1 MFKYMKVTIFLVAVL
16 LLFTH
21 SAFAQT
27 RIYVGNLSLGLKDQ
41 DLENLFAAYGDVNSA
56 HITTDKDTERSKGFG
71 FVVMAHADEA
81 QAAITALNGSEVDG
95 RKIVVNEA
103 NPSGL
108 TPKVGQEKGSATV
121 LGHKDKVRV
130 FEQLGWRGPAV
141 ARLLRRHSRA
151 GWRDRMA

>member
-1 MFKYMKVTIFLVAVL
+1 MFA
-16 LLFTH
+16 H

-41 DLENLFAAYGDVNSA
+41 DLENLFAAFGDVNSA

-108 TPKVGQEKGSATV
+108 TPKVGRNKRSATV
-121 LGHKDKVRV
+121 LGRKGNVRV
-130 FEQLGWRGPAV
+130 FQELGWRGQRV
-141 ARLLRRHSRA
+141 FIF
-151 GWRDRMA
+151 GMEWV